1 MSEESSPNKSQQP
14 PALPDAEYEAIY
26 VTVSETAQGRR
37 FLEEY
42 ARRCSPTDTEAT
54 LAAIE
59 RMHSA
64 LRAESS
70 GGQVDLLLEMA
81 EMAQAIARVRAEI
94 TAIETPPGAG
104 PAEAMEELDAIVHTT
119 ERATSRI
126 LTSAEQMQEIAWT
139 LRESGANHALCDLL
153 DAQATEIYTACTFQD
168 LTGQR
173 TRKVIDVLRYLEHR
187 IHATVS
193 AKEMPP
199 AFMVPDSAALK
210 QADVDVMMQP
220 PASAGHE
227 RKDATLEDISRVMQS
242 LEPSMT
248 FYPAKPKSEAASK
261 PVAEVRPEL
270 SVVDAVIAEPHAAL
284 AMADWRVHSKPAA
297 PPQSPTDESAPMI
310 DWVVEDPSAPRPD
323 SEPAWMIL
331 QRMEAELDAA
341 YEAEDAQAAFTPAPP
356 IPPAPAAPLMSE
368 PVIAPQPVAHDP
380 EFFVPEEMSGL
391 ATTLR
396 PPSLLPPP
404 ELDFRRPPPPP
415 DPLTELQSTME
426 ASDMRL
432 AQPFEDE
439 PQQQVM
445 AAELPPFADA
455 QADGLQP
462 APDVFAETVAA
473 AIETPTPETSELMKR
488 AAAIAVRREP
498 SQVSFADE
506 PKAPAEPDP
515 DDFLFAETHEP
526 ADFLLEPA
534 PQVMQP
540 PPPQAI
546 AAAPEAPAASQEWE
560 AGTYPH
566 PALVTPRMLD
576 EPQATP
582 AAVPEQVQP
591 IPGDPLAPLRAM
603 SDEEKIALFS

>member
-14 PALPDAEYEAIY
+14 PALPEAEYEAIY

-59 RMHSA
+59 RMHTA
-64 LRAESS
+64 VRADSS

-81 EMAQAIARVRAEI
+81 EMAQAIARLRAEI
-94 TAIETPPGAG
+94 TAIETPPGVG
-104 PAEAMEELDAIVHTT
+104 PAEAVEELDAIVHTT

-199 AFMVPDSAALK
+199 ATMNADSTGLK

-220 PASAGHE
+220 PGSPGHE

-248 FYPAKPKSEAASK
+248 FYPEKPTSEAAPK

-270 SVVDAVIAEPHAAL
+270 SVVEAVIAEPHAAL
-284 AMADWRVHSKPAA
+284 AMADWAVVPKPAA
-297 PPQSPTDESAPMI
+297 PQSATEGPAPMI
-310 DWVVEDPSAPRPD
+310 DWVVEDRSAPRPD

-331 QRMEAELDAA
+331 QRMEAEFDAA
-341 YEAEDAQAAFTPAPP
+341 YESEDAHAVFTPAPP
-356 IPPAPAAPLMSE
+356 IPPAPVAPLMSE
-368 PVIAPQPVAHDP
+368 PVITPQPIAHDP

-391 ATTLR
+391 AATLR
-396 PPSLLPPP
+396 PPSMLPPP
-404 ELDFRRPPPPP
+404 ELDFRRPPPPS
-415 DPLTELQSTME
+415 DPLAELQSTME

-439 PQQQVM
+439 PQQM
-445 AAELPPFADA
+445 IAAELPPFADA

-462 APDVFAETVAA
+462 APDVFAESIAA
-473 AIETPTPETSELMKR
+473 AIETPTLETSELMKR

-498 SQVSFADE
+498 SSVSFADE

-526 ADFLLEPA
+526 ADFLLESA
-534 PQVMQP
+534 PQAMQS
-540 PPPQAI
+540 PPPQPI
-546 AAAPEAPAASQEWE
+546 AAAPEEPAASQEWE

-566 PALVTPRMLD
+566 PALVTPRSLD
-576 EPQATP
+576 EPQAAP
-582 AAVPEQVQP
+582 APEQKQP
-591 IPGDPLAPLRAM
+591 EQGDPLAPLRAM